1 VQRRERLAG
10 WLTEELQMTVIAAN
24 EVASRAY
31 KQGDGQFIYIAG
43 LIGRPGKPNEGP
55 QALHVHQPPPMV
67 VGAHFHK
74 VNQWQLVIAGS
85 GAFGHHRVDGSTSVL
100 FHYTDHD
107 TPYGPIT
114 AEADGISYLTL
125 RAHSSGGI
133 WYMPKDKGEL
143 AEDGG
148 HGRNITM
155 RFDCDGWA
163 RGETGQEAIV
173 GPFKDGVAGYVLKLG
188 PGDKVAGFPSSGT
201 GGQYYVVLRGS
212 LQRED
217 AGELTRASCIW
228 VAPDSELPRLVAGP
242 DGAAVGVMQFA
253 EGS

>member
-1 VQRRERLAG
+1 
-10 WLTEELQMTVIAAN
+10 MTVIAAN

-133 WYMPKDKGEL
+133 WYDAVRL
-143 AEDGG
+143 
-148 HGRNITM
+148 R
-155 RFDCDGWA
+155 R
-163 RGETGQEAIV
+163 
-173 GPFKDGVAGYVLKLG
+173 LG
-188 PGDKVAGFPSSGT
+188 PRRDRPGGDRRPLQGRRRRVRPEAGPRRQ
-201 GGQYYVVLRGS
+201 GGGLSQLRDWRPVLR
-212 LQRED
+212 RAPRVAT
-217 AGELTRASCIW
+217 AGGCWR
-228 VAPDSELPRLVAGP
+228 VDSGVVYLGGP
-242 DGAAVGVMQFA
+242 G
-253 EGS
+253 